1 METASMG
8 GGGIIVML
16 IIIAI
21 FAFVLTRKK
30 N

>member
-1 METASMG
+1 METASTS
-8 GGGIIVML
+8 GGGIIIML
-16 IIIAI
+16 AIVAI